1 MNLITLILILFT
13 TIIYSCN
20 RNNSFKD
27 EMSNAFEKGTD
38 LTFKRKYYSTNGYL
52 YYYTKEDETLITTTH
67 TSAMGSL
74 IITEFSYFRDSIE
87 NIHLD
92 KIQTYFIVDGI
103 TRTHGHNFNFINNEY
118 AWVINDN
125 LDAKYVCEYDS
136 KGIIL
141 KEEGS
146 VIIDGFASK
155 NKNKYEILFTT
166 VFHDIDSV
174 KVFCQND
181 TSVCLYLE
189 LKENLLQPFLKSAN
203 FDYTSLRDSVFYV
216 ETYTR
221 LKKENKSKIYYDT
234 LHSEYYQPAVSSLTK

>member
-1 MNLITLILILFT
+1 MNHIALILIFFT

-27 EMSNAFEKGTD
+27 EISNVFEKGTD
-38 LTFKRKYYSTNGYL
+38 STFKRRYQSTSGYM

-67 TSAMGSL
+67 TSAEGIL

-87 NIHLD
+87 NIHLN
-92 KIQTYFIVDGI
+92 KIETYFVVDEV
-103 TRTHGHNFNFINNEY
+103 TRTYGHHFDFLSNNY
-118 AWVINDN
+118 GWVVRDN
-125 LDAKYVCEYDS
+125 LHAKYVCEFDS
-136 KGIIL
+136 NGIIL
-141 KEEGS
+141 NEEGS
-146 VIIDGFASK
+146 VRIDGFATK
-155 NKNKYEILFTT
+155 NKNKYELLFTT

-181 TSVCLYLE
+181 TSVYLYLE
-189 LKENLLQPFLKSAN
+189 LKESMLQPFLIYAN
-203 FDYTSLRDSVFYV
+203 FDYDILRDSVFYV

-234 LHSEYYQPAVSSLTK
+234 LHLEYYEPAVSSLSK